1 MKLRTIALAG
11 VLGVAGLGLV
21 GTGAH
26 AVFTQNTVSAQTI
39 TAGNLSVVLSVTD
52 PTATGSGTPNLTLGS
67 LGPTGSSFM
76 TTPELITI
84 TNNGTIAATAVAL
97 QLSDQNTNTTLQ
109 GETWACLYSDGS
121 SGGGG
126 GVFFNEPL
134 TTVEG
139 YGEAA
144 IGHLTLA
151 PGATD
156 SYTVVYY
163 AGPTE
168 NTGCG
173 PAYSGYQAVPYGGY
187 PGAYYSAVSYAGA
200 TPALGL
206 NPAATSLAPAAEGG
220 SVTPK
225 VTVSYTG

>member
-1 MKLRTIALAG
+1 
-11 VLGVAGLGLV
+11 
-21 GTGAH
+21 
-26 AVFTQNTVSAQTI
+26 
-39 TAGNLSVVLSVTD
+39 
-52 PTATGSGTPNLTLGS
+52 
-67 LGPTGSSFM
+67 M

-84 TNNGTIAATAVAL
+84 TNNGNIPATEVAL
-97 QLSDQNTNTTLQ
+97 QLSDQNTNTTLR

-121 SGGGG
+121 SGGG
-126 GVFFNEPL
+126 VFFNEPL
-134 TTVEG
+134 PTVEG
-139 YGEAA
+139 YGQAA

-156 SYTVVYY
+156 TYTVVYY

-173 PAYSGYQAVPYGGY
+173 PASSGYQAVAYGGY
-187 PGAYYSAVSYAGA
+187 PGAYYSAASYAGA

-220 SVTPK
+220 TVTPK

>member
-1 MKLRTIALAG
+1 MKLRTIAMAG

-26 AVFTQNTVSAQTI
+26 AVFTATTSSAQTI

-52 PTATGSGTPNLTLGS
+52 PAATGNGTPNLTLGP

-84 TNNGTIAATAVAL
+84 TNNGNIPATEVAL

-121 SGGGG
+121 GGG

-134 TTVEG
+134 PTVEG
-139 YGEAA
+139 YGQAA

-156 SYTVVYY
+156 TYTVVYY

-168 NTGCG
+168 ATGCG
-173 PAYSGYQAVPYGGY
+173 TAYSGYQAVAYGGY
-187 PGAYYSAVSYAGA
+187 PGAYYSAESYTGA
-200 TPALGL
+200 APALGL
-206 NPAATSLAPAAEGG
+206 NPAVTSLAPAAEGG